1 MTPQRIYVS
10 GFLCYREPAEA
21 CFDGQSLWM
30 LAGPNGSGKSS
41 LFDAITFVLYG
52 LHRGG
57 KQNVDALINHRSDS
71 LVVEFDFLLD
81 DQRFRAR
88 RTHHRQSKPTRSILR
103 WLPNPT
109 ASGERQS
116 PDSSA
121 PPTDGQWREV
131 PDTSSQTGFDRWVRE
146 NVGLTEGAFRASM
159 MLRQG
164 EADRLLMLGPA
175 ERLKFLG
182 EIVGLEHYQRLHKQA
197 EDRFKEARIQT
208 EQLEQRLATIPQVTP
223 EQITASEAAL
233 ASAAEAVQHAAARV
247 REISALA
254 AYAETWRKYEDLR
267 LASLGR
273 LPALQEVLRDRDALQ
288 AQAERLT
295 FLDRHLAGLAHCV
308 EINAHRQTAEQRLAS
323 LRVQAEALAAR
334 RRHLEETA
342 AEQTAA
348 LARQET
354 ELEDLQAQ
362 RQHRDG
368 RHRELDAALPWL
380 ETLCRHRAAHGKAQ
394 QEANAAQQDLAR
406 LNSRRQAAAAE
417 APSPAALE
425 EAEQTLR
432 DAETQLA
439 QAAAWRQTAQEVA
452 QRFHQVKD
460 ERSCPYCRQ
469 NLPHEHVAQEAVRL
483 DQQRRQAEQ
492 ALHAAEQH
500 AAAVRRAWD
509 DLRRQAQDAKATLD
523 QLDRDLHDRR
533 HALRAAEQRQQD
545 SLQACDEARGRLP
558 AALRQR
564 AEASAA
570 FPACANVQQAREEA
584 ESLAAEVTALD
595 RQLARLRDHLKRG
608 RQTLA
613 EQEANRQAL
622 DRQAQ
627 QQTHDLAECEAEV
640 RHRQEALAAA
650 RAALPDD
657 WRPWTSEEA
666 ARRLRDLQAEQ
677 RRLTESRVVEQSQS
691 LQAAQE
697 QHDDLLKTLEET
709 DRQIADIPAA
719 ARRDPAALA
728 AEGRQAQEEE
738 AACRQRHL
746 EANNHLADLRRHCQ
760 ERETLDVQYRQA
772 DRRRHL
778 GRRLADLLG
787 RQGLQRDL
795 VRTAERQIVE
805 YADATLDRLS
815 SGALHL
821 ELRTPADDET
831 ERALD
836 LAARTDTSPD
846 PIDAPFLSGSQRF
859 RVAVALS
866 LAIGQ
871 YASHHRRPVRSVIID
886 EGFGCLD
893 PDNRQTMIQELHNLR
908 AHLDRIILVTHQD
921 DIAQAFPNGYHC
933 QPQEGMTRLIPFHR

>member
-1 MTPQRIYVS
+1 MTAACLALL
-10 GFLCYREPAEA
+10 GRE
-21 CFDGQSLWM
+21 LR
-30 LAGPNGSGKSS
+30 LALRHPSDTLAAV
-41 LFDAITFVLYG
+41 LFFVL
-52 LHRGG
+52 
-57 KQNVDALINHRSDS
+57 VCALFPFG
-71 LVVEFDFLLD
+71 VG
-81 DQRFRAR
+81 
-88 RTHHRQSKPTRSILR
+88 P
-103 WLPNPT
+103 
-109 ASGERQS
+109 
-116 PDSSA
+116 A
-121 PPTDGQWREV
+121 PET
-131 PDTSSQTGFDRWVRE
+131 
-146 NVGLTEGAFRASM
+146 LA
-159 MLRQG
+159 
-164 EADRLLMLGPA
+164 RLLMLGDSLTAGYGLPQSEA
-175 ERLKFLG
+175 LPVRL
-182 EIVGLEHYQRLHKQA
+182 
-197 EDRFKEARIQT
+197 
-208 EQLEQRLATIPQVTP
+208 
-223 EQITASEAAL
+223 EAAL
-233 ASAAEAVQHAAARV
+233 RARGRRVRVINAGVSGDTTAGGRARLDWALADRPQAAIVALGANDALRGLPAAELTAN
-247 REISALA
+247 LA
-254 AYAETWRKYEDLR
+254 AI
-267 LASLGR
+267 
-273 LPALQEVLRDRDALQ
+273 
-288 AQAERLT
+288 
-295 FLDRHLAGLAHCV
+295 LD
-308 EINAHRQTAEQRLAS
+308 T
-323 LRVQAEALAAR
+323 LAAR
-334 RRHLEETA
+334 GIP
-342 AEQTAA
+342 A
-348 LARQET
+348 LLAGMRAPPNFGP
-354 ELEDLQAQ
+354 DYA
-362 RQHRDG
+362 
-368 RHRELDAALPWL
+368 RELDAALPWL